1 MKALVIGLGSMGV
14 RRIRCLQELG
24 VNDITGYD
32 TNYDRS
38 LHAKSEY
45 AIKVPDLKLKDIFS
59 ENFDFCIISVPP
71 HIHESIMQMC
81 VLHNIPF
88 FVEASVVNTDL
99 KNILQISKKQNLKI
113 APSSTLRFHP
123 AIRLITSILNDAS
136 IGSVSNISYHSGQYL
151 PDWHVYEEVSDFYVS
166 RKETGGAREIVPFE
180 LTWIVELF
188 GFPESVIGSYNKT
201 IDIKGAEQID
211 DNYNAILQ
219 FKPFTL
225 NITVDVVSR
234 YATRNLIINCDK
246 GQIRWSW
253 ENNFV
258 SVFNSSS
265 AKWVNHKFELGNA
278 QSGYNINISENMYID
293 EVKAFLAFLND
304 DILFPN
310 NLEKDIKVLDILNS
324 IEISSDSKKAV
335 KIGK

>member
-1 MKALVIGLGSMGV
+1 MKGLVIGLGSMGI
-14 RRIRCLQELG
+14 RRIRCLYELG
-24 VNDITGYD
+24 IKDITGYD
-32 TNYDRS
+32 IDNDRS
-38 LHAKSEY
+38 MNAKSQY
-45 AIKVPDLKLKDIFS
+45 AIKVPDEELKDIFS
-59 ENFDFCIISVPP
+59 KNFDFCIISVPP

-81 VLHNIPF
+81 LLHDVPF

-99 KNILQISKKQNLKI
+99 KKILQLSKKQNLKI

-151 PDWHVYEEVSDFYVS
+151 PDWHAYEEVSDFYVS

-201 IDIKGAEQID
+201 IQIKGAEEID
-211 DNYNAILQ
+211 DNYNAILRFQ
-219 FKPFTL
+219 PFTL

-234 YATRNLIINCDK
+234 YATRNLIINCDM

-258 SVFNSSS
+258 SVYNSSIG
-265 AKWVNHKFELGNA
+265 KWVNHQFEAGKA
-278 QSGYNINISENMYID
+278 HSGYNINISENMYVD

-304 DILFPN
+304 DTPFPN
-310 NLEKDIKVLDILNS
+310 TLEKDIKVLDILKA

-335 KIGK
+335 EIRK